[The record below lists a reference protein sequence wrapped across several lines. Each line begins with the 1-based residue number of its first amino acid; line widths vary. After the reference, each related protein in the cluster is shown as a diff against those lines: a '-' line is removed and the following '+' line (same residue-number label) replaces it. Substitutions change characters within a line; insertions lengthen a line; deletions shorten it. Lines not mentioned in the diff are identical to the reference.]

1 MSKNKNIE
9 SVADRDKAVK
19 RETVIKLVALIL
31 ITAVIFAVYRISIE
45 YPIIVF
51 LMPAYYIVLTVLI
64 VVYIIYNR
72 GFARKNMTVDMLPDE
87 WSDDEKT
94 EFIEDGKR
102 RIKRS
107 SWMLMLIMG
116 FGFTLFFDL
125 LELIVLPWLENLL
138 R

>member
-1 MSKNKNIE
+1 MSKNKRIV
-9 SVADRDKAVK
+9 SADSGDKAVK
-19 RETVIKLVALIL
+19 KETIIKLVTLIL

-116 FGFTLFFDL
+116 FGFTLLFDL
-125 LELIVLPWLENLL
+125 LELIVLPWLDKLL
-138 R
+138 P